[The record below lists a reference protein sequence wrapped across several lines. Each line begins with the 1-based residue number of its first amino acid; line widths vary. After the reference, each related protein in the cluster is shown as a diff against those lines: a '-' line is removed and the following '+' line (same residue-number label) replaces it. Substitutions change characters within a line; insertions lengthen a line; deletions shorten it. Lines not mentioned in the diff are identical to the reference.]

1 MKKDRR
7 EIDLLIDTM
16 NQVNLKQDMKEEIQY
31 NVQMYQ
37 RTHSRHTVKKFAL
50 IAAGIVLLML
60 VNIPVAAKVQSLIK
74 ERMEQLPQEQVDIV
88 LEDLDAQQTEALIY
102 SRDFTDN
109 EYKLLPELEKQYRQ
123 GRFPKKELTQ
133 VSDVSQVDPE
143 RVCYLTT
150 TGCYYFPEREMTEE
164 ELLEY
169 IDFQNIIKYGLS
181 ERYEDL
187 YADEIKE
194 QEETDNNSIN
204 RIVNEG
210 GISEEEAT
218 TIASTWMDKLYPGR
232 KDGMEV
238 NSYLYSSDENPMED
252 SQETI
257 KYKNIYMVNFTVI
270 HDYYYFYIDADTGNM
285 ASFIH
290 TIGNEKE
297 LEGYSCSE
305 EEIQKAIEKFLPDA
319 KKQLEETLGIQTY
332 NSCFALFST
341 SESGVSQSG
350 TFSYHFI
357 TEAGD
362 DFVMTYLAKTGEWVA
377 YYDSLYPEYI
387 ELAEKAEQFSKEH
400 RKNYEEQ
407 KHHKVDL
414 S

>member
-1 MKKDRR
+1 MKKDKR

-16 NQVNLKQDMKEEIQY
+16 NQVNIKEDMKEAIHY

-37 RTHSRHTVKKFAL
+37 RTHSRRTFKKFAL
-50 IAAGIVLLML
+50 TAAGIVLLMFI
-60 VNIPVAAKVQSLIK
+60 NIPVAAKVQSLIK
-74 ERMEQLPQEQVDIV
+74 ERMEQMPQEQVDTV
-88 LEDLDAQQTEALIY
+88 LEDLDAQQTEASIY

-123 GRFPKKELTQ
+123 GRFPKGELTQ
-133 VSDVSQVDPE
+133 VSDVSQVDSE
-143 RVCYLTT
+143 RICYLTT

-169 IDFQNIIKYGLS
+169 IDFQNIIGYGLS

-194 QEETDNNSIN
+194 QEEIDNNSIN
-204 RIVNEG
+204 RIVKAG

-218 TIASTWMDKLYPGR
+218 IIASAWMDKLYPGR
-232 KDGMEV
+232 KEGMEI

-252 SQETI
+252 SQETL

-270 HDYYYFYIDADTGNM
+270 HDYYYFYIDADTGIM
-285 ASFIH
+285 TSFIH
-290 TIGNEKE
+290 SIGNEKE

-305 EEIQKAIEKFLPDA
+305 EEIRKAIEEFLPDA
-319 KKQLEETLGIQTY
+319 KTQLEDTLGIGSY
-332 NSCFALFST
+332 DSCFVLFST
-341 SESGVSQSG
+341 SESGISKSG
-350 TFSYHFI
+350 KFSYHFV

-362 DFVMTYLAKTGEWVA
+362 DFVMTYLAKTGEWVE
-377 YYDSLYPEYI
+377 YYDSLYPENI
-387 ELAEKAEQFSKEH
+387 HLAEKAEQFLKEH
-400 RKNYEEQ
+400 HQDYEEQ
-407 KHHKVDL
+407 KHYRVDL
-414 S
+414 P